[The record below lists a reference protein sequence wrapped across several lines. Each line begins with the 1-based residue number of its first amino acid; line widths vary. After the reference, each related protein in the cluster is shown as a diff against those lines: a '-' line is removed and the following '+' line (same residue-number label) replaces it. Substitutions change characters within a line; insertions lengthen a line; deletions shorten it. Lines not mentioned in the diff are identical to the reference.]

1 VSALRRAVGVAP
13 GVAPAL
19 MADAATDMAP
29 DMAPARASFVP
40 IGDEE
45 ADGDF
50 GEGGPR
56 YDFRMT
62 SE

>member
-1 VSALRRAVGVAP
+1 VSALLRAVGVAP

-29 DMAPARASFVP
+29 YMAPARASFVP

-56 YDFRMT
+56 YGFLMT
-62 SE
+62 S